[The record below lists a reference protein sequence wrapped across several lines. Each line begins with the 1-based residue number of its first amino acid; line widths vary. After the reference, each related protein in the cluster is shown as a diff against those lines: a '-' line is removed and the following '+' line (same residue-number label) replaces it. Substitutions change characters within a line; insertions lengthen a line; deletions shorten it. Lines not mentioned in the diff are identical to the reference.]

1 MALSKQDKSDCSKMK
16 LVFLGTSAAQPTV
29 ERGMTC
35 ICLVLDKEILMFDA
49 GEGAQIAFQKA
60 KLGWNK
66 RMKILVTHLHGDHC
80 VGILGLLQTMSLQNR
95 TEPVDI
101 FGPPGI
107 DEFLAANLKIL
118 NFGLT
123 FPVRIIR
130 IKEGLVS
137 DDPIYTI
144 HACEAEH
151 SIPAYSYLFTEKDKH
166 GKFHPERAK
175 QLGVPEGKLWHELQK
190 GNEVKVGD
198 KTVKPSDV
206 MGEKRKGKK
215 IGISGDTRP
224 TANLEEFFKD
234 CDYIT
239 FDSTYSD
246 KLRDKAKEN
255 FHSTSVEAAE
265 LAKRAR
271 VSNLIL
277 THFSARHEDA
287 EELVKEAKAVHGSVI
302 AAKDLMEI
310 EIR

>member
-1 MALSKQDKSDCSKMK
+1 MK
-16 LVFLGTSAAQPTV
+16 LVFLGTSAAQPTI

-66 RMKILVTHLHGDHC
+66 KMKIFVTHLHGDHC

-95 TEPVDI
+95 TESLDI

-123 FPVRIIR
+123 FPVRIIK
-130 IKEGLVS
+130 IKEGPVF
-137 DDPIYTI
+137 DDPAYEI
-144 HACEAEH
+144 HVCEAEH
-151 SIPAYSYLFTEKDKH
+151 SIPAYSYLFAEKDRP
-166 GKFHPERAK
+166 GKFYPEKAK
-175 QLGVPEGKLWHELQK
+175 QMGVPEGELWHELQSGK
-190 GNEVKVGD
+190 KVKVGE
-198 KTVKPSDV
+198 KTIKPSDV
-206 MGEKRKGKK
+206 MGEKRSGRK

-224 TANLEEFFKD
+224 TKKLEEFFRG

-246 KLRDKAKEN
+246 TLRDKAKEN
-255 FHSTSVEAAE
+255 YHSTSVEAAE
-265 LAKRAR
+265 LAKRAG

-277 THFSARHEDA
+277 THFSARYDDA
-287 EELVKEAKAVHGSVI
+287 EELVKEAKAIHGSAI

-310 EIR
+310 EIK